1 MSTHSLSAQ
10 LASIVEQAVEQHNLV
25 KFAQYWELYLNTT
38 DLQGIEGFFVRTEVQ
53 GHAIGYTGGAYC
65 NVAIIGGGLLIDID
79 GDDGDNTGSLTFHPL
94 ESVSGIEIHAE
105 PLRGLDASRGAL
117 LVVLAYRV
125 GEEDIGLHWV
135 AKTEQEKEHLLKFA
149 RVLVSEISADWKSE
163 E

>member
-1 MSTHSLSAQ
+1 M
-10 LASIVEQAVEQHNLV
+10 
-25 KFAQYWELYLNTT
+25 
-38 DLQGIEGFFVRTEVQ
+38 
-53 GHAIGYTGGAYC
+53 
-65 NVAIIGGGLLIDID
+65 
-79 GDDGDNTGSLTFHPL
+79 TFHPL

-135 AKTEQEKEHLLKFA
+135 AKTEQEKEYLLKFA